1 MKNITIRESKS
12 KRLERLEKQKL
23 TLTHRNRLNAAK
35 LLTSAESEAFA
46 FASSSEAITVNS
58 KNGCPG
64 VNTRSNYNNV

>member
-46 FASSSEAITVNS
+46 SSSEAITVNS

-64 VNTRSNYNNV
+64 VNIRSNYNNV